1 MASSLLLFHHLG
13 QSLVLSSN
21 APDYHVLKRQ
31 TASIL
36 RFRFL
41 IYSLIFMAP
50 LRMASLE
57 NSGSSDVEMWEHTE
71 SAD

>member
-21 APDYHVLKRQ
+21 APNYHELKRQ
-31 TASIL
+31 TASTL

-41 IYSLIFMAP
+41 IYFLIFKAT
-50 LRMASLE
+50 LRMASLA

>member
-1 MASSLLLFHHLG
+1 
-13 QSLVLSSN
+13 
-21 APDYHVLKRQ
+21 LKRQ
-31 TASIL
+31 TASTL

-41 IYSLIFMAP
+41 IYFLIFKAT
-50 LRMASLE
+50 LRMASLA